1 MNKLATLGIKNVKLA
16 LIDKKTNKVLVGAD
30 GITGEADDTTGI
42 FTVDENTSY
51 GVASLNL
58 TNLAG
63 SLTDIYGSN
72 KIVYVAQGKAAP
84 QAVLTVNQLPNEI
97 KARVLGQTA
106 DGKGGF
112 ELGGTS
118 DAYVALLAESAESF
132 DEDKP
137 VYVGLY
143 KVVGQEASANMQT
156 NNAAENRTQDA
167 ITFRAVERGADGF
180 GKFFYSDVEG
190 FDEEAMTKD
199 VFLPAS
205 TTVNP

>member
-1 MNKLATLGIKNVKLA
+1 MGIKSVKIA
-16 LIDKKTNKVLVGAD
+16 VIDKKTNKVV
-30 GITGEADDTTGI
+30 TGENGINGVDSDTTGI
-42 FTVDENTSY
+42 FTVDESTSY

-84 QAVLTVNQLPNEI
+84 QAVLTVNQLPNLV
-97 KARVLGQTA
+97 KARILGQA
-106 DGKGGF
+106 SDGKGGF
-112 ELGGTS
+112 ELGGKS
-118 DAYVALLAESAESF
+118 DTYVALLAESAESF

-137 VYVGLY
+137 VYVGFY

-167 ITFRAVERGADGF
+167 ITFRAVERGDDGF

-190 FDEEAMTKD
+190 FDEDAMEKD
-199 VFLPAS
+199 VFLAQ
-205 TTVNP
+205 

>member
-1 MNKLATLGIKNVKLA
+1 MSTMGIANVKLA
-16 LIDKKTNKVLVGAD
+16 LIDKKTNKILTGVN
-30 GITGEADDTTGI
+30 GINGGVEDLTGI
-42 FTVDENTSY
+42 FTVDETTSY

-63 SLTDIYGSN
+63 TLTDIYGSN

-84 QAVLTVNQLPNEI
+84 QAVLTVNALPTEV
-97 KARVLGQTA
+97 KARILGQKP

-112 ELGGTS
+112 ELGGKS

-137 VYVGLY
+137 VYVGFY
-143 KVVGQEASANMQT
+143 KVIGQEASANMQT

-167 ITFRAVERGADGF
+167 ITFRAIERGGDGF
-180 GKFFYSDVEG
+180 GKFFYSDTKG
-190 FDEEAMTKD
+190 FDKDAMEKD
-199 VFLPAS
+199 VFL
-205 TTVNP
+205 VG

>member
-1 MNKLATLGIKNVKLA
+1 MIIIATMGIANVKLA
-16 LIDKKTNKVLVGAD
+16 LIDKKTNKVITGAD
-30 GITGEADDTTGI
+30 GINGTAEDTTGI
-42 FTVDENTSY
+42 FTVDESTSY

-63 SLTDIYGSN
+63 TLTDIYGSN
-72 KIVYVAQGKAAP
+72 KIVHVAQGKAAP
-84 QAVLTVNQLPNEI
+84 QAVLTVNALPNEVHAKI
-97 KARVLGQTA
+97 LGQTP

-112 ELGGTS
+112 ELGGKS

-137 VYVGLY
+137 VYVGFY

-167 ITFRAVERGADGF
+167 ITFRAIERGNDGF
-180 GKFFYSDVEG
+180 GKFFYSDAEA
-190 FDEEAMTKD
+190 FDEDAMVKD
-199 VFLPAS
+199 VFLTA
-205 TTVNP
+205 